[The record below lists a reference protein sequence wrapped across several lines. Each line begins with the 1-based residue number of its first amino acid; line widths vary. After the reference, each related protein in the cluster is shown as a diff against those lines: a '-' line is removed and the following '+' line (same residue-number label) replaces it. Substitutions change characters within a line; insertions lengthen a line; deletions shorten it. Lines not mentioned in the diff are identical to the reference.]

1 MLGDW
6 QGCTSCTFRC
16 ENTRSV
22 KCVRP
27 VGHSEQDV
35 DIIADSYCEGPK
47 PKEREPC
54 AGREKRSN
62 DNIPTTRS
70 KRWQSMFIILFYLYR
85 ALEKLE
91 ESLFKKISMKTIILL
106 FFLAKFFHFVIYQR
120 LLLSRYPFIKCF
132 VIVETIRRFGRKEIT
147 N

>member
-1 MLGDW
+1 MVRWINIRISRPIEKRMESRKVNDVDSRWMIGDW

-54 AGREKRSN
+54 AGREKRN
-62 DNIPTTRS
+62 NVQTRRS
-70 KRWQSMFIILFYLYR
+70 KRWKSISILVLVVPFYYR
-85 ALEKLE
+85 FFARSKDVVLSILSCEK
-91 ESLFKKISMKTIILL
+91 
-106 FFLAKFFHFVIYQR
+106 
-120 LLLSRYPFIKCF
+120 
-132 VIVETIRRFGRKEIT
+132 
-147 N
+147 